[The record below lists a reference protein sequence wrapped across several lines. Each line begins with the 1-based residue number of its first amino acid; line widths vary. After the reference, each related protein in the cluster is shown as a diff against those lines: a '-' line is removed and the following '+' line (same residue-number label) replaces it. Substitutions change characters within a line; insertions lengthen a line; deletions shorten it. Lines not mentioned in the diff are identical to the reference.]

1 MPYRL
6 NPRDRTQVQVKRGAK
21 WGLKKKFRTVG
32 EARKYL
38 AALSMNVSRVHR
50 KT

>member
-21 WGLKKKFRTVG
+21 WALKKKFKTVR

-38 AALSMNVSRVHR
+38 AALAINVSKRHKR
-50 KT
+50 